1 MIFTTTN
8 LASRIFVFLMILSI
22 VGCFGSDN
30 STPLPLPTPTFTP
43 IPGDLLIKV
52 FDRSTNKPVGQI
64 SIEFIPQDNAISQTK
79 STDDDGEAIFVG
91 VLTKTK
97 RTIRITIADERYDR
111 YDNTTTINRNNPIF
125 DVFLMPQS
133 VTLTNPTNTPS
144 LAETVKPT
152 PNPIH
157 TSTPMQI
164 VTSTSA
170 PPNMSIEIKV
180 VSGFTGET
188 IPDTTI
194 ELIGA
199 TLDILEKTGET
210 GVVDIEISSVHRGEI
225 VELTVKAEK
234 FQDYIGQLKLDD
246 SFLIV
251 ELADLPITPTNSP
264 TPDPESA
271 AQTPNPIPTPTNEPT
286 TTPTKASTPTPVPTD
301 MVLIPAGEFL
311 MGSLPDSSGLP
322 GLDRNPQPEGDEFPQ
337 RTVFLPEF
345 RIDRTLVTNVRY
357 RECVNAG
364 TCVSQSG
371 GDRNYHNGPAFDN
384 YPVTYVSW
392 DDALAYCQWA
402 GKRLPTETEWE
413 KAARGTDG
421 RIWPWGNAL
430 KDNPSAPVQ
439 RANVGDSDAGGN
451 PTPVDAYPNGASPYE
466 ALDMAGNVWE
476 WVNDWYKFDYYAG
489 RPDPDSSPTGP
500 TEGESTG
507 LKVIRGGSF
516 ETVGVDARTTERNAV
531 SPSPSF
537 DIGFRCA
544 K

>member
-1 MIFTTTN
+1 MTKWVQKFKVARILIGA
-8 LASRIFVFLMILSI
+8 LALTIIGGCSSNTPTPQSSSSSFSYFVHVQAKDTGEDVVRAEVTIQNIEKAPLDAATDSKGVARIFVDSSYAGKPGFLIIHAEGYEDYTQNLDILKG
-22 VGCFGSDN
+22 VLPDN
-30 STPLPLPTPTFTP
+30 VQLERLVSANNPTSSPTNNPTPTLVSSTSTPTESPTPTIPVDTATVLPTIPIDTPTPTGIPSFTPTTPTDTPTFT
-43 IPGDLLIKV
+43 
-52 FDRSTNKPVGQI
+52 
-64 SIEFIPQDNAISQTK
+64 
-79 STDDDGEAIFVG
+79 
-91 VLTKTK
+91 
-97 RTIRITIADERYDR
+97 
-111 YDNTTTINRNNPIF
+111 
-125 DVFLMPQS
+125 
-133 VTLTNPTNTPS
+133 
-144 LAETVKPT
+144 
-152 PNPIH
+152 
-157 TSTPMQI
+157 
-164 VTSTSA
+164 
-170 PPNMSIEIKV
+170 
-180 VSGFTGET
+180 
-188 IPDTTI
+188 
-194 ELIGA
+194 
-199 TLDILEKTGET
+199 
-210 GVVDIEISSVHRGEI
+210 
-225 VELTVKAEK
+225 
-234 FQDYIGQLKLDD
+234 
-246 SFLIV
+246 
-251 ELADLPITPTNSP
+251 
-264 TPDPESA
+264 
-271 AQTPNPIPTPTNEPT
+271 PIPTPTNEPT